1 MKNEITQINL
11 ALVWLWI
18 LLGFASGLVLGLFF
32 RGENWL
38 GGYASFKRRMY
49 RLGHVSFFGLGVVN
63 LMFCLTVQNFGL
75 TGTLVHLA
83 GWSFIV
89 GALAMPVC
97 CLVMAH
103 LPKAHLIFAVPVVSL
118 ILGGMLT
125 LTLIVH
131 PSKVTGTAN
140 TISPAEPL
148 PLQLSTTGP
157 K

>member
-1 MKNEITQINL
+1 VKNELTHINL
-11 ALVWLWI
+11 ALAWLWI
-18 LLGFASGLVLGLFF
+18 LLGFVSGLVLGLFF

-49 RLGHVSFFGLGVVN
+49 RLAHVSFFGLGVVN

-75 TGTLVHLA
+75 AGPLVQYA
-83 GWSFIV
+83 SWSFV
-89 GALAMPVC
+89 AGALSMPVC
-97 CLVMAH
+97 CLLLAH
-103 LPKAHLIFAVPVVSL
+103 VPKAHLIFAVPVVSL

-131 PSKVTGTAN
+131 PSKVTGTAD
-140 TISPAEPL
+140 TISRMPEV
-148 PLQLSTTGP
+148 QLSTIGS